1 MSGLMRANL
10 YRLKKSRAFWAGL
23 ALLLCFCALE
33 RYGESVLGGGPGIA
47 GRTWPQGS
55 LFLIPVHLFLA
66 GFCGLF
72 AGTEYRDGTIRN
84 KIALGSSRRTIYLA
98 FFYIN
103 ALAGALFF
111 AAALGGSIF
120 FGALFSMEMKWGGET
135 VFLWAAG
142 LTSCVAGAAVY
153 TIPAMLFSRRAA
165 GTAAALMLGALMLL
179 AGFLLQER
187 LPASAQTVESAG
199 EESNLARAEISP
211 EGRSLSW
218 REGDA
223 GEEDGQVRIGTSGE
237 EDNSFTQEDTEYL
250 AGDARAVGEMVCD
263 ILPGGQAAQISS
275 GTMFRSGWSPQVRL
289 IMVLACSV
297 IVICVCNSI
306 GIFFFWRKDI
316 FQ

>member
-10 YRLKKSRAFWAGL
+10 YRLKKSRVFWAGQ
-23 ALLLCFCALE
+23 ALVLCFCALE
-33 RYGESVLGGGPGIA
+33 RYGESVWGGGMGIA
-47 GRTWPQGS
+47 GRTRTQGS

-84 KIALGSSRRTIYLA
+84 KIALGRSRRTIYLA

-111 AAALGGSIF
+111 AAALGGSVF

-165 GTAAALMLGALMLL
+165 GTAAAMMLGALMLL

-187 LPASAQTVESAG
+187 LPVTAQAVESAG
-199 EESNLARAEISP
+199 EE
-211 EGRSLSW
+211 
-218 REGDA
+218 
-223 GEEDGQVRIGTSGE
+223 
-237 EDNSFTQEDTEYL
+237 DNSLTQEDTEYL

-275 GTMFRSGWSPQVRL
+275 GTMFRSGWSPEVRL
-289 IMVLACSV
+289 IMALACSV